1 MFEKSNLIHRKA
13 IKGDLNMKKFLSVFA
28 IVLLISI
35 CLTSCEAS
43 KEQNKETPIEETP
56 IEVTLSTSNINEYLN
71 ISGQYGKI
79 ERETKIGI
87 SFGYS
92 DFTIN
97 VDPTVPGNFY
107 NVSITL
113 KVLLTRGWNIAS
125 SDPAFSENDGYLTTT
140 IKLPANGSKEEIHS
154 LIASMSYGNHNN
166 QDVKIQIVSVSGTF
180 VPAN

>member
-28 IVLLISI
+28 IVLLLSI
-35 CLTSCEAS
+35 CLTSCKAS
-43 KEQNKETPIEETP
+43 KEQNEEAP
-56 IEVTLSTSNINEYLN
+56 IEVTLSASNINEYLN
-71 ISGQYGKI
+71 ISGQYGEI
-79 ERETKIGI
+79 ERETQIGI
-87 SFGYS
+87 SFGSS

-113 KVLLTRGWNIAS
+113 KVRLTRGWNIAS

-166 QDVKIQIVSVSGTF
+166 QDVKIQVVSVSGTF